1 MKTIQKMSEEL
12 LLSFYVMQNK
22 KGYITKNTIAFM
34 GPSTWRFH
42 SGESAVR
49 EVLTLISAGSVI
61 NLKNAF
67 QYLKD
72 KRLID
77 FQANGIFQESIEI
90 YNLSITAAGV
100 DIIEGVGGAETE
112 KGKYQ
117 MAFNVKL
124 ADNINVESLIK
135 AELGSIFKLL

>member
-1 MKTIQKMSEEL
+1 MITVQKMSEQL

-22 KGYITKNTIAFM
+22 KGYISKGAIAFI
-34 GPSTWRFH
+34 GPSRWRFH
-42 SGESAVR
+42 SGESEVR
-49 EVLTLISAGSVI
+49 EVLTSISDESVI

-77 FQANGIFQESIEI
+77 FQSNGLFQEHIEI

-100 DIIEGVGGAETE
+100 DIIEGVDGAETD

-117 MAFNVKL
+117 TTFNVKL
-124 ADNINVESLIK
+124 ADNLNIESLLK

>member
-22 KGYITKNTIAFM
+22 KGYIAKDTIAFM

-67 QYLKD
+67 QYLKEKLFNIHYGTD
-72 KRLID
+72 TQSTDVIVRTID
-77 FQANGIFQESIEI
+77 IPADPGVSDIAKPN
-90 YNLSITAAGV
+90 AAV
-100 DIIEGVGGAETE
+100 RC
-112 KGKYQ
+112 
-117 MAFNVKL
+117 
-124 ADNINVESLIK
+124 
-135 AELGSIFKLL
+135 